1 MSRHLIQVRC
11 PCCGRSLEI
20 DTRTGKARAHAAKDG
35 GLDALLDQQRN
46 ESDRLTELFDGAR
59 GAERDRENELDD
71 LFREAKEKSKQD
83 KDKPRSPFDLE

>member
-1 MSRHLIQVRC
+1 MTRHLIQVRC

-20 DTRTGKARAHAAKDG
+20 DKARAHAAKDG
-35 GLDALLDQQRN
+35 GLDALLDQQRS

-59 GAERDRENELDD
+59 GAERDRESELDD